1 MAHPD
6 HPPITVIKNDHT
18 GREVWRY
25 QGVVLARTPASVTLE
40 AYFNRD
46 DRDDGYMVFRRGD
59 RFVERFFSDRW
70 YNIFELYD
78 VDDGRLKGWYCN
90 IARPAELGA
99 EVIRQDDLA
108 LDLFVYPDGSMLELD
123 RAEFDALPLSD
134 RDRAAALAALQELRL
149 RAEAGQ
155 APFEALRQGGSRAA
169 GQTTAQT
176 PPGSSRRK

>member
-1 MAHPD
+1 MFQPD
-6 HPPITVIKNDHT
+6 RPPITVIKNNHA

-25 QGVVLARTPASVTLE
+25 QGVVLERTPSSVTLE

-59 RFVERFFSDRW
+59 RFVEHFFSNRW

-99 EVIRQDDLA
+99 EVIRQDDLE
-108 LDLFVYPDGSMLELD
+108 LDLFVYPDGTLLELD
-123 RAEFDALPLSD
+123 RTEFDALPLSD
-134 RDRAAALAALQELRL
+134 RDRAAALAALQELRQG
-149 RAEAGQ
+149 ATAGQ
-155 APFEALRQGGSRAA
+155 PPFERDRQGGQHAA

-176 PPGSSRRK
+176 PPESSM